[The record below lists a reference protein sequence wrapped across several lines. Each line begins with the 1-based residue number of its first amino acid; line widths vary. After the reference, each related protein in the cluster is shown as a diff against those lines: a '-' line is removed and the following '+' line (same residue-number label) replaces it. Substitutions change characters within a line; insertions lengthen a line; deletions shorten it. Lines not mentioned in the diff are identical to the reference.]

1 MLALSYHARDKGDF
15 AAGGDHF
22 DGGTGAGGV
31 RGAGLGGGGGEEVR
45 GGGVEGGVADCEGYA
60 GMGEVRECWTL
71 CGPKGMGRGGSE
83 GLPV

>member
-1 MLALSYHARDKGDF
+1 MLAFIYHARDEGDF

-31 RGAGLGGGGGEEVR
+31 RGAGFGGGGGEEVG

-60 GMGEVRECWTL
+60 GT
-71 CGPKGMGRGGSE
+71 GRLGNVI
-83 GLPV
+83 LKD